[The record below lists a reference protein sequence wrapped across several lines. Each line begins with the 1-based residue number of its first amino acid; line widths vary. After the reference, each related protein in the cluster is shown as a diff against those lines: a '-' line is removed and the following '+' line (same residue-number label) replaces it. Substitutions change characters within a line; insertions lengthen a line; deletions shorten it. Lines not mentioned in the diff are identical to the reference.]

1 MSIKSIDDYEK
12 IRIIYDQT
20 VDPEEKR
27 KLLSASVKNKKI
39 FPTKYKDLNTLT
51 QYMKEPNSLVM
62 LMMEKDPQ
70 GLDKKVNSED
80 YKIVKKKKM
89 KMLLPKRT
97 DDGIEGL

>member
-62 LMMEKDPQ
+62 LMMDKDPQ
-70 GLDKKVNSED
+70 GLDKKVDSED